1 MAIRKLKILKINYP
15 IYFLI
20 EIFPIYNIYFYTA
33 VVCMRT
39 LELAVINNGVFNI
52 GDFDFKSPN

>member
-1 MAIRKLKILKINYP
+1 MAIRKLKMLKINYP

-20 EIFPIYNIYFYTA
+20 EIFPIYGIYFYTA

-39 LELAVINNGVFNI
+39 LRI
-52 GDFDFKSPN
+52 GRH